1 MRFQVPSLRH
11 VRGFAPHCRPRWELM
26 RQGTPLASRAVQ
38 VQNGVDDFS
47 HVGGTGVSSRLGG
60 WDQRRKDGPFSLTEI
75 AWIVFSLHRST
86 SFPFCWFDTLFLFSS
101 PILSRSWLPCRI
113 PSQASLLASPSF
125 IWLLRPLHTASKI
138 AAKRFIHIQKLRDES
153 SAF

>member
-1 MRFQVPSLRH
+1 
-11 VRGFAPHCRPRWELM
+11 M

-47 HVGGTGVSSRLGG
+47 HVGGTGVSSRLAG

-86 SFPFCWFDTLFLFSS
+86 SSLLLFAGFLFLLNS
-101 PILSRSWLPCRI
+101 
-113 PSQASLLASPSF
+113 SF
-125 IWLLRPLHTASKI
+125 IVPFGTLPYRAPLQANRLYSFHLAP
-138 AAKRFIHIQKLRDES
+138 E
-153 SAF
+153 AFAHSL